1 MATKYHQIVL
11 RDIFPDYQNKFID
24 DSFQLLSELFEL
36 KDFITPEFYSAFYR
50 SLDPKRK
57 YSLHEF
63 LAALY
68 FICFYIY
75 AKSCRTFAGLQR
87 FQMLLLYLVYTEPI
101 CQLIDSS
108 PAQILTFYTS
118 EIKSYATENN
128 PKTLNA
134 LIKKLKV
141 YYNDNPDVTPYRC
154 LTV

>member
-1 MATKYHQIVL
+1 
-11 RDIFPDYQNKFID
+11 
-24 DSFQLLSELFEL
+24 
-36 KDFITPEFYSAFYR
+36 
-50 SLDPKRK
+50 
-57 YSLHEF
+57 
-63 LAALY
+63 
-68 FICFYIY
+68 
-75 AKSCRTFAGLQR
+75 
-87 FQMLLLYLVYTEPI
+87 MLLLYLVYTEPI

-118 EIKSYATENN
+118 EIKSYATEND